1 MSKLPNH
8 DAQPENGITKNHSI
22 SRRFK
27 FLHNK
32 GSCIIIVMKI
42 AILMD
47 DIANINPKKDSSLA
61 MMLEAVRRG
70 WEVWTFDTTDLFAD
84 KSGVYACTS
93 QTLVTDNDYTR
104 PFIM

>member
-1 MSKLPNH
+1 
-8 DAQPENGITKNHSI
+8 
-22 SRRFK
+22 
-27 FLHNK
+27 
-32 GSCIIIVMKI
+32 MKI

-93 QTLVTDNDYTR
+93 QTLVTDNLEHWFEKR
-104 PFIM
+104 PSQTMPLSDFIYFIIACFEFKNIVSTHAI